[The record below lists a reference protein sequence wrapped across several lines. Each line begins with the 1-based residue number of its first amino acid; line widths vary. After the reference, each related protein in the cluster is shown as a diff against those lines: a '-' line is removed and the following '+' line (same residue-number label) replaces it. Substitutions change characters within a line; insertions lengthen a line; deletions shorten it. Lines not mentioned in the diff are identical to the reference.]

1 MKLKRNNK
9 LAFIA
14 ASLALLLAVKVEAIA
29 QEEQTTGEVAAT
41 DEETCWMASDCSGA
55 PYTVCT
61 EGVCL
66 HKHIHPFLTSEII
79 GIVTLPFLLGLAN
92 IGGIGGGG
100 LIIPLAIGCW
110 GFKTSEAV
118 SLSNSTVFLGS
129 LIRFFG
135 FSIRQKH
142 PNSSQERTIIDYNV
156 ASIMIP
162 AVLLG
167 SFSGLYLSALL
178 PEAVTMILM
187 TVLLLFMTYNT
198 YKKMV
203 KLCRK
208 ESRERENYTELQQ

>member
-1 MKLKRNNK
+1 
-9 LAFIA
+9 
-14 ASLALLLAVKVEAIA
+14 
-29 QEEQTTGEVAAT
+29 
-41 DEETCWMASDCSGA
+41 MASDCSGA

-135 FSIRQKH
+135 FSIR
-142 PNSSQERTIIDYNV
+142 
-156 ASIMIP
+156 
-162 AVLLG
+162 
-167 SFSGLYLSALL
+167 
-178 PEAVTMILM
+178 
-187 TVLLLFMTYNT
+187 
-198 YKKMV
+198 
-203 KLCRK
+203 
-208 ESRERENYTELQQ
+208 